1 MEQVTQAVKFPSL
14 EAGST
19 EQDAMP
25 SNLIYLHSAPCF
37 KRVARPD
44 DLQLREDC
52 YDLGLFSVICKG
64 SFTSSIDFYTKFLAL
79 NGVLVLK

>member
-14 EAGST
+14 EAGSA

-25 SNLIYLHSAPCF
+25 SNLIYLHSSPCF

-44 DLQLREDC
+44 DL
-52 YDLGLFSVICKG
+52 
-64 SFTSSIDFYTKFLAL
+64 
-79 NGVLVLK
+79 